1 MGPDSTGSDDI
12 QRFEE
17 HFRRNPDSLVFARL
31 ADACRKAGDPERALE
46 ILRDG
51 IQRHPDYASAHIVR
65 ARALNDLQRPSEA
78 EASLRRV
85 LELDAQNLVAMRG
98 LAGLAERRGD
108 PVEAV
113 HWFEQIVALDP
124 ANEEAAA
131 ALERL
136 RESLPETPPGLE
148 PLPAPREE
156 WWSSPAF
163 EIVDEQSEADIEPGG
178 ARPVEPTGEV
188 TADAGPD
195 AQPEAGPD
203 VRPEERAEQVES
215 GSESAPSRGGAWWF
229 EDPAGDE
236 GAEDDGDLLTRTMAE
251 LYVKQGLVDEA
262 AAIYRELLADRPD
275 DEDLRRALAEL
286 ESDGAAGLQSGGV
299 AEPEPESDRGG
310 EAASKMP
317 ADESPAEP
325 AVAHGTA
332 TAPVPSS
339 TAEGTGSDPYAT
351 HPVPARAGES
361 TPFREWIGR
370 LRG

>member
-17 HFRRNPDSLVFARL
+17 LFRRNPDSLVFARL

-65 ARALNDLQRPSEA
+65 ARALNDLERPSEA

-124 ANEEAAA
+124 TNEEAAA
-131 ALERL
+131 ALGRL
-136 RESLPETPPGLE
+136 RKELPETPPGLE

-163 EIVDEQSEADIEPGG
+163 EIVDEEPESEIEP
-178 ARPVEPTGEV
+178 
-188 TADAGPD
+188 AGPRPD
-195 AQPEAGPD
+195 EGAERPDDPAAEAESEPEP
-203 VRPEERAEQVES
+203 
-215 GSESAPSRGGAWWF
+215 APARGGAWWF
-229 EDPAGDE
+229 EDPAGED

-251 LYVKQGLVDEA
+251 LYVKQGFVDEA
-262 AAIYRELLADRPD
+262 AAIYRELLADRPE
-275 DEDLRRALAEL
+275 DEELRRALAEL
-286 ESDGAAGLQSGGV
+286 ESDGAAELGSDGAAKPASDDA
-299 AEPEPESDRGG
+299 AEPEPVD
-310 EAASKMP
+310 AAEPAPAMP
-317 ADESPAEP
+317 TDDAPAEP
-325 AVAHGTA
+325 TA
-332 TAPVPSS
+332 AQAAAAPEPVRSS
-339 TAEGTGSDPYAT
+339 TAAGARRDPYAT
-351 HPVPARAGES
+351 HPVPARAGEGE
-361 TPFREWIGR
+361 PFREWIGR